1 MNVAGYYTWVFFFA
15 KESFFEPKIWFVK
28 INYLEPYDSYDSYDM
43 NHTVRFMPDD
53 EKASK
58 ELATNV

>member
-15 KESFFEPKIWFVK
+15 KESFSEPKIWFVK
-28 INYLEPYDSYDSYDM
+28 IILNQMIHM
-43 NHTVRFMPDD
+43 NHGTLHTVRYMPDD
-53 EKASK
+53 EKTSK